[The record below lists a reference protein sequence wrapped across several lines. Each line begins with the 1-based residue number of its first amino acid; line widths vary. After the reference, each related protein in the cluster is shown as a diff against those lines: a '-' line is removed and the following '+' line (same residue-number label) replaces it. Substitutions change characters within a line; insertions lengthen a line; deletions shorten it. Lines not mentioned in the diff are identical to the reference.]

1 MRRNKETAWSLC
13 SALVD
18 RKPWTIGEQNLEI
31 TTAMVKEL
39 RQATGA
45 GVLDCRK
52 ALEASAGDFES
63 AVVALREKGLAAAAK
78 RAGRQ
83 ASDGRVEAY
92 VHLGDRIAVLL
103 ELNCE
108 TDFVARTDDFKMLAH
123 DLALHIAFAAP
134 RYLARED
141 VPGEVVERERAVYRA
156 QALEEGKPER
166 IVDRII
172 EGRLEKF
179 YQQVCL
185 MEQPF
190 VKDEEKTIQ
199 ELIGDAIAK
208 LGENV
213 VMRRFVRYQLGEGL
227 D

>member
-1 MRRNKETAWSLC
+1 
-13 SALVD
+13 
-18 RKPWTIGEQNLEI
+18 LEI
-31 TTAMVKEL
+31 TVAMVKEL

-52 ALEASAGDFES
+52 ALEASAGDLKS
-63 AVVALREKGLAAAAK
+63 AAAALREKGLAAAAK

-92 VHLGDRIAVLL
+92 VHPGNRVAVLL

-108 TDFVARTDDFKMLAH
+108 TDFVARTDDFKTLAH

-134 RYLARED
+134 RYLTRED
-141 VPGEVVERERAVYRA
+141 VPGEVVERERAKYRA

-179 YQQVCL
+179 YQQVSL

-190 VKDEEKTIQ
+190 VRDEEKTIQ
-199 ELIGDAIAK
+199 ELITDAIAK
-208 LGENV
+208 LGENII
-213 VMRRFVRYQLGEGL
+213 MRRFVRYQLGKSA

>member
-1 MRRNKETAWSLC
+1 
-13 SALVD
+13 
-18 RKPWTIGEQNLEI
+18 LEI
-31 TTAMVKEL
+31 TAAMVKEL
-39 RQATGA
+39 RQVTGA

-52 ALEASAGDFES
+52 ALEVSAGDFES
-63 AVVALREKGLAAAAK
+63 AVAALREKGLAEAAK
-78 RAGRQ
+78 RAGRE

-92 VHLGDRIAVLL
+92 VHPGNRIAVLL

-108 TDFVARTDDFKMLAH
+108 TDFVARTDDFKTLAH

-134 RYLARED
+134 RYLTREQ
-141 VPGEVVERERAVYRA
+141 VPGEVVERERSDYRA
-156 QALEEGKPER
+156 QAVEEGKPEH

-179 YQQVCL
+179 FQQACL

-190 VKDEEKTIQ
+190 VKDEEKTVQ
-199 ELIGDAIAK
+199 ELITDAIAK

-213 VMRRFVRYQLGEGL
+213 VMRRFVRYQLGKGL

>member
-1 MRRNKETAWSLC
+1 M
-13 SALVD
+13 
-18 RKPWTIGEQNLEI
+18 EI
-31 TTAMVKEL
+31 TVAMVKEL

-52 ALEASAGDFES
+52 ALEASAGDLKS
-63 AVVALREKGLAAAAK
+63 AAAALREKGLAAAAK

-92 VHLGDRIAVLL
+92 VHPGNRVAVLL

-108 TDFVARTDDFKMLAH
+108 TDFVARTDDFKTLAH

-134 RYLARED
+134 RYLTRED
-141 VPGEVVERERAVYRA
+141 VPGEVVERERTKYRA
-156 QALEEGKPER
+156 QALEEGKPEC

-179 YQQVCL
+179 YQQVSL

-190 VKDEEKTIQ
+190 VRDEEKTIQ
-199 ELIGDAIAK
+199 ELITDAIAK
-208 LGENV
+208 LGENII
-213 VMRRFVRYQLGEGL
+213 MRRFVRYQLGESA

>member
-1 MRRNKETAWSLC
+1 
-13 SALVD
+13 
-18 RKPWTIGEQNLEI
+18 LEI
-31 TTAMVKEL
+31 TVAMVKEL
-39 RQATGA
+39 RQVTGA

-52 ALEASAGDFES
+52 ALEASAGDLKS
-63 AVVALREKGLAAAAK
+63 AAAALREKGLAAAAK

-92 VHLGDRIAVLL
+92 VHPGNRVAVLL

-108 TDFVARTDDFKMLAH
+108 TDFVARTDDFKTLAH

-134 RYLARED
+134 RYLTRED
-141 VPGEVVERERAVYRA
+141 VPGEVVERERAKYRA

-179 YQQVCL
+179 YQQVSL

-190 VKDEEKTIQ
+190 VRDEEKTIQ
-199 ELIGDAIAK
+199 ELITDAIAK
-208 LGENV
+208 LGENII
-213 VMRRFVRYQLGEGL
+213 MRRFVRYQLGESA